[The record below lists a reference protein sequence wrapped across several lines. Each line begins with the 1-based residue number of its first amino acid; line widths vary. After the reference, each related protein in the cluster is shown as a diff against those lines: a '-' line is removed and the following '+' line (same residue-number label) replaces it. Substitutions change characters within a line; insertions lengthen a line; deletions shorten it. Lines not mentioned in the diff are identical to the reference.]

1 MRIVSPKLQQL
12 AALCI
17 LFGIASN
24 AAASE
29 LVLTPPPGYVENS
42 PKGNF
47 ECARG
52 TQPMITR
59 VDFRSFALRNQV
71 WQQEASVDFSGWTTG
86 RTLSKPSVGFVKGR
100 LKAQVYVLVA
110 GDGKLLDK
118 VVTCS
123 SAPKYNDE
131 LLKLMD
137 RFTFEPSSYKGT
149 GLVTIMPVDFD
160 I

>member
-1 MRIVSPKLQQL
+1 
-12 AALCI
+12 
-17 LFGIASN
+17 
-24 AAASE
+24 
-29 LVLTPPPGYVENS
+29 
-42 PKGNF
+42 
-47 ECARG
+47 
-52 TQPMITR
+52 MITR
-59 VDFRSFALRNQV
+59 VDFRKFALRNQV
-71 WQQEASVDFSGWTTG
+71 WQQEESVDFSGWTTG
-86 RTLSKPSVGFVKGR
+86 RTLSKPRVDFLVKGA

-123 SAPKYNDE
+123 SASKYNDE

-137 RFTFEPSSYKGT
+137 RFTFEPSSYKGV